1 MMRFRVTLLVLLGS
15 VVVFGCGRRSQQT
28 VTPARVAE
36 VQSTPR
42 VEIELSGTVDGSV
55 STARNFYFVFD
66 GSGSMMQRP
75 ENDSNFNSKIEGAK
89 WAVRAFAQHL
99 PEDANIGLFVFD
111 NFGTREVVSLGSER
125 KEAFL
130 QAIEGVSAGGGTPL
144 QESIHTGVDA
154 LVAQYKKQLGYGE
167 YRLVIVTDG
176 LADGLDE
183 AADYATQYGIPM
195 YTIGLC
201 VGEDHPLRQLS
212 VSYRAA
218 DTMEDLRDALK
229 DTLAESEVFDAS
241 SFEETVQ

>member
-1 MMRFRVTLLVLLGS
+1 MSVTYLVLLGS
-15 VVVFGCGRRSQQT
+15 VVISGCGDRRQQS

-42 VEIELSGTVDGSV
+42 VEIELSDTDDGSV
-55 STARNFYFVFD
+55 STTRNFYFVFD
-66 GSGSMMQRP
+66 GSGSMMERP
-75 ENDSNFNSKIEGAK
+75 ENDTKFSSKIDGAK
-89 WAVRAFAQHL
+89 WAVREFAQHL
-99 PEDANIGLFVFD
+99 PDDANIGLLVFD
-111 NFGTREVVSLGSER
+111 NSGIQEVVPLGRDR
-125 KEAFL
+125 KAAFL
-130 QAIEGVSAGGGTPL
+130 QAIDNVQAGGGTPL
-144 QESIHTGVDA
+144 QQSIHTGVDA

-167 YRLVIVTDG
+167 FRLVIVTDG

-241 SFEETVQ
+241 SFEEAVQ

>member
-1 MMRFRVTLLVLLGS
+1 LKAGYLILVGCVLYA
-15 VVVFGCGRRSQQT
+15 GCGRRSAQT

-36 VQSTPR
+36 VQATPR
-42 VEIELSGTVDGSV
+42 VEIELTETDGGAV

-66 GSGSMMQRP
+66 GSGSMLQRP
-75 ENDSNFNSKIEGAK
+75 ENDSKFGSKIEGAK
-89 WAVRAFAQHL
+89 WAVREFAQHL
-99 PEDANIGLFVFD
+99 PEDANIGLYLFD
-111 NFGTREVVSLGSER
+111 NSGPREEVPLGPEN
-125 KEAFL
+125 KAAFL
-130 QAIEGVSAGGGTPL
+130 QAIEDVSAGGGTPL
-144 QESIHTGVDA
+144 QQSIHTGVDA
-154 LVAQYKKQLGYGE
+154 LVGQYKRQLGYGE

-241 SFEETVQ
+241 TFEEAVQ

>member
-1 MMRFRVTLLVLLGS
+1 MR
-15 VVVFGCGRRSQQT
+15 
-28 VTPARVAE
+28 E
-36 VQSTPR
+36 
-42 VEIELSGTVDGSV
+42 
-55 STARNFYFVFD
+55 
-66 GSGSMMQRP
+66 
-75 ENDSNFNSKIEGAK
+75 
-89 WAVRAFAQHL
+89 FAQHL
-99 PEDANIGLFVFD
+99 PDDANIGLLVFD
-111 NFGTREVVSLGSER
+111 NSGTREVVPLGSER

-130 QAIEGVSAGGGTPL
+130 QAIEDVSAGGGTPL

-241 SFEETVQ
+241 SFEEAVH

>member
-1 MMRFRVTLLVLLGS
+1 MRSNVVFLSVLGS
-15 VVVFGCGRRSQQT
+15 ILISGCSDRRQPS
-28 VTPARVAE
+28 VTPARVAQ

-42 VEIELSGTVDGSV
+42 AQIELTDTEGSAV

-66 GSGSMMQRP
+66 GSGSMLQKP
-75 ENDSNFNSKIEGAK
+75 DNDSKFKTKIDGAK
-89 WAVRAFAQHL
+89 WAVREFAQHL
-99 PEDANIGLFVFD
+99 PDDANVGLFVFD
-111 NFGTREVVSLGSER
+111 NSGSREVVPLRSEG
-125 KEAFL
+125 KANFL
-130 QAIEGVSAGGGTPL
+130 HAIESVRAGGGTPL
-144 QESIHTGVDA
+144 QKSIHTGVDA

-176 LADGLDE
+176 LADNLDE
-183 AADYATQYGIPM
+183 AADYATQYGMPM

-201 VGEDHPLRQLS
+201 VGENHPLRQLS

-241 SFEETVQ
+241 SFEEAAR